1 MISLFKTYV
10 IFSELSFKSNVTKMP
25 MDEILSLLKQLGNLY
40 PSNFVMEENRNKE
53 VDQLL
58 TTYYNGFYDVTNVMK
73 NVRIQN

>member
-1 MISLFKTYV
+1 
-10 IFSELSFKSNVTKMP
+10 MP